1 MDSQKIVG
9 KSLSSK
15 ILNSIDSHV
24 CSLVIFK
31 QDLLKASQPDL
42 KISSNE
48 YLKALNDLKILRST
62 PNSTKSYL
70 INDKYFKDPDDT
82 TKLTFEEWL
91 GQKSELIK
99 ASRRAKKQEKLQKE
113 YEKKQA
119 ADNKFQKLAQG
130 KELFEEWKK
139 IKKFQHSSTE
149 KLRIKQKSA
158 KEKFLK
164 IKKQVAK
171 ETYHKWLRHS
181 LRNLKQRKSLEKQ
194 EKAKIEAEKK
204 KKDFEKMTK
213 AQQAQAAYKDW
224 LDKKKEVP
232 KQEVKKLGTENKSK
246 KVLMLAYSPN
256 RKSSLSLTGSEEFT
270 FKLFSNQITCK
281 PSGENSKQ
289 EFIIKSA
296 RFSSQGRSEEYQVFD
311 ELSSIRKSPKIQNTC
326 RLSED
331 PESFISEG
339 NHELD

>member
-1 MDSQKIVG
+1 MDSQKAIG
-9 KSLSSK
+9 KSFSSK
-15 ILNSIDSHV
+15 IQNSIDSHV

-31 QDLLKASQPDL
+31 QDLLKACQPDL
-42 KISSNE
+42 KITSNE

-70 INDKYFKDPDDT
+70 IDDKYFKDPDDT
-82 TKLTFEEWL
+82 IKMTFEKWL

-99 ASRRAKKQEKLQKE
+99 AFKKAKKQEKQLKE
-113 YEKKQA
+113 YKKKQE

-130 KELFEEWKK
+130 KEIFKEWKK
-139 IKKFQHSSTE
+139 IKKIQHSSTE

-158 KEKFLK
+158 QEKFLQ
-164 IKKQVAK
+164 IKKKVAK
-171 ETYHKWLRHS
+171 ETYHEWLRHS
-181 LRNLKQRKSLEKQ
+181 LQSLKQRKSLEKQ
-194 EKAKIEAEKK
+194 EKAKIEAEQKK
-204 KKDFEKMTK
+204 NDFEKMTK
-213 AQQAQAAYKDW
+213 GQQAQQAYKDW
-224 LDKKKEVP
+224 LDKKSKVS
-232 KQEVKKLGTENKSK
+232 KQENKRLIIESKPK

-256 RKSSLSLTGSEEFT
+256 RKSSFSLTSSEVLNL
-270 FKLFSNQITCK
+270 KLFSNQITCK
-281 PSGENSKQ
+281 PSCENSKQ

-311 ELSSIRKSPKIQNTC
+311 ELSSIRKSPKIQSTC